1 MGDRIDARPGFK
13 KDRADAI
20 VGAIHGAVQGQ
31 GTTRLMKNIGN
42 IQAVFGNAG
51 SGRSDRLSGNA
62 QEHREFERKKLHL
75 KSMGID
81 VDNKKDSE
89 IENLYRLYESTV
101 LYLGC

>member
-1 MGDRIDARPGFK
+1 MVEKEVYLESLIEMACE
-13 KDRADAI
+13 I
-20 VGAIHGAVQGQ
+20 I
-31 GTTRLMKNIGN
+31 
-42 IQAVFGNAG
+42 
-51 SGRSDRLSGNA
+51 
-62 QEHREFERKKLHL
+62 REFERKKLHL